1 MTLKEFEQ
9 RYSDYYHTYGK
20 DGSSQMS
27 NELLYDQQPLGP
39 VTFAENPEPRCPC
52 LLLLDTSGSMAGK
65 PITELNAGLR
75 SFYEELQ
82 GDSLAVKRVEVA
94 LLSFGPVRV
103 ISEFNTAD
111 FFLDPTLEAEG
122 DTPLGEAILAGIDL
136 IRKRK
141 DEYRANGISFYRPWI
156 FLITDGSPTDEWQR
170 AAAMVREGESAKS
183 FAFFAV
189 GVQNADMS
197 VLSQI
202 SVRQPL
208 KLQGLKFREFFQ
220 WLSNS
225 MKSASRSNP
234 GDRILLSPPSG
245 WSEI

>member
-1 MTLKEFEQ
+1 LKPK
-9 RYSDYYHTYGK
+9 G
-20 DGSSQMS
+20 
-27 NELLYDQQPLGP
+27 
-39 VTFAENPEPRCPC
+39 
-52 LLLLDTSGSMAGK
+52 
-65 PITELNAGLR
+65 I
-75 SFYEELQ
+75 
-82 GDSLAVKRVEVA
+82 
-94 LLSFGPVRV
+94 LLSGKQSSP
-103 ISEFNTAD
+103 
-111 FFLDPTLEAEG
+111 
-122 DTPLGEAILAGIDL
+122 GIDL

-141 DEYRANGISFYRPWI
+141 EEYRANGISFYRPWI

-170 AAAMVREGESAKS
+170 AAAMVREGESSKS

-197 VLSQI
+197 VLGQI

-208 KLQGLKFREFFQ
+208 RLQGLKFREFFQ